1 MSIKPPTREPSE
13 EDKKRERSQAKLL
26 RSYAEV
32 FGTEDKKRTPA
43 QKLVMA
49 DMEHRGYIHRTTLVA
64 TGKDGHSDAQ
74 FNASA
79 EGQRLFMLNTKTLI
93 QLGAKALTQDDEET
107 TTTKRQTIKRQST

>member
-13 EDKKRERSQAKLL
+13 DDKKRERAQAKLL

-32 FGTEDKKRTPA
+32 FGTDKKRTEA

-93 QLGAKALTQDDEET
+93 QIGAKALTKDDEEQ
-107 TTTKRQTIKRQST
+107 TTTKRPTIKRQST